1 MGKIP
6 PLDAFPLLIQA
17 YEFTRRIDS
26 VNSEGTFVFQK
37 VKKGCLRGSR
47 LRYQPARL
55 MIDRGV
61 LCVQDVRFWTD
72 DRSALHLADLP
83 PLIDYDLSRWMPAGS

>member
-1 MGKIP
+1 
-6 PLDAFPLLIQA
+6 
-17 YEFTRRIDS
+17 
-26 VNSEGTFVFQK
+26 
-37 VKKGCLRGSR
+37 
-47 LRYQPARL
+47 

-61 LCVQDVRFWTD
+61 LCVQDVRFWTN

>member
-1 MGKIP
+1 
-6 PLDAFPLLIQA
+6 
-17 YEFTRRIDS
+17 
-26 VNSEGTFVFQK
+26 
-37 VKKGCLRGSR
+37 
-47 LRYQPARL
+47 

-83 PLIDYDLSRWMPAGS
+83 SQIDYDLSRWMPAGS